1 VSGTDDDRISYLAGD
16 AVESLSAQE
25 RAQLDEVREALRE
38 PATWAEPDAGLEDRI
53 VAAIAEEAR
62 ARLGAEAGARPGE
75 EASARPGEEAGA
87 RRGEEAGA
95 RPGEQA
101 DAAETA
107 PAPAEPARRRRG
119 RRFSLGELFR
129 RPSYAFGGLA
139 AAVAVAVV
147 AIVLA
152 TGGKNS
158 PKPLHF
164 AMVVTGTQLAPRA
177 KGNASLTK
185 TDSGWRIELS
195 ATGLPHIQ
203 DGRYYQAWLKNAAGV
218 LVPVGTFNDARK
230 VTLWSGVP
238 VTKFRTLTVT
248 IQPANGNPISSGK
261 RVLIGRIAP
270 RG

>member
-1 VSGTDDDRISYLAGD
+1 MSATDDDRIGYLAGD
-16 AVESLSAQE
+16 AVESLSARE
-25 RAQLDEVREALRE
+25 RAELDELRNALRE
-38 PATWAEPDAGLEDRI
+38 PATWIEPDAGLEDRI

-62 ARLGAEAGARPGE
+62 ARPAEAAAP
-75 EASARPGEEAGA
+75 AGA
-87 RRGEEAGA
+87 AEAPPHEPTQPPATAQPSKPTHA
-95 RPGEQA
+95 R
-101 DAAETA
+101 
-107 PAPAEPARRRRG
+107 
-119 RRFSLGELFR
+119 RRFSLGEIFR

-139 AAVAVAVV
+139 AAAAVALV
-147 AIVLA
+147 AIVLV

-177 KGNASLTK
+177 KGTASLTK
-185 TDSGWRIELS
+185 TVSGWKIELT

-203 DGRYYQAWLKNAAGV
+203 NGRYYQAWLKNDAGV
-218 LVPVGTFNDARK
+218 LVPVGTFNDAQK

-248 IQPANGNPISSGK
+248 IQPANGNPVSSGK
-261 RVLIGRIAP
+261 RVLVGRIAP

>member
-1 VSGTDDDRISYLAGD
+1 VSGTDDDRISYLAGE

-25 RAQLDEVREALRE
+25 RAQLDELREALRE
-38 PATWAEPDAGLEDRI
+38 PATWAEPDGGLEDRI
-53 VAAIAEEAR
+53 VAAIVEEAR
-62 ARLGAEAGARPGE
+62 
-75 EASARPGEEAGA
+75 
-87 RRGEEAGA
+87 A

-101 DAAETA
+101 GAAKAAHPT
-107 PAPAEPARRRRG
+107 AEPAQKRRRRK
-119 RRFSLGELFR
+119 FSLGELFR

-139 AAVAVAVV
+139 AVAAVAVV

-177 KGNASLTK
+177 KGSASLTK

-203 DGRYYQAWLKNAAGV
+203 DGRYYQAWLKNAGGI

-248 IQPANGNPISSGK
+248 IQPANGNPISSGQ

>member
-1 VSGTDDDRISYLAGD
+1 VSATDDDRIGYLAGD
-16 AVESLSAQE
+16 AVESLSARE
-25 RAQLDEVREALRE
+25 RAELDELRNALRE
-38 PATWAEPDAGLEDRI
+38 PATWIEPDAGLEDRI

-62 ARLGAEAGARPGE
+62 AQPAEAAAP
-75 EASARPGEEAGA
+75 AGA
-87 RRGEEAGA
+87 A
-95 RPGEQA
+95 QA
-101 DAAETA
+101 PPHEPSQPPPTA
-107 PAPAEPARRRRG
+107 QPSKPTHPR
-119 RRFSLGELFR
+119 RRFSLGEIFR

-139 AAVAVAVV
+139 AAAAVALV
-147 AIVLA
+147 AIVLV

-177 KGNASLTK
+177 KGTASLTK
-185 TDSGWRIELS
+185 TVSGWKIQLT

-203 DGRYYQAWLKNAAGV
+203 NGRYYQAWLKNDAGV
-218 LVPVGTFNDARK
+218 LVPVGTFNDAQK

-248 IQPANGNPISSGK
+248 IQPANGNPVSSGK
-261 RVLIGRIAP
+261 RVLVGRIAP

>member
-1 VSGTDDDRISYLAGD
+1 VSATDDDRIAYLAGD
-16 AVESLSAQE
+16 AAESLSARE
-25 RAQLDEVREALRE
+25 RAELDELREALRE
-38 PATWAEPDAGLEDRI
+38 PATWIEPTPGLEDRI

-62 ARLGAEAGARPGE
+62 ARPA
-75 EASARPGEEAGA
+75 EEAGA
-87 RRGEEAGA
+87 R
-95 RPGEQA
+95 
-101 DAAETA
+101 TA
-107 PAPAEPARRRRG
+107 APAEPAEPAEATTPAQPSKPTRAPRRRFR
-119 RRFSLGELFR
+119 LGEIFR

-139 AAVAVAVV
+139 AAAVVAVV
-147 AIVLA
+147 AIVLV

-177 KGNASLTK
+177 KGTASLTK
-185 TDSGWRIELS
+185 TVSGWKIQLT

-203 DGRYYQAWLKNAAGV
+203 NGRYYQAWLKNDAGI
-218 LVPVGTFNDARK
+218 LVPVGTFNDAQN

-248 IQPANGNPISSGK
+248 LQLANGNPVSSGQ
-261 RVLIGRIAP
+261 RVLIGRIVP